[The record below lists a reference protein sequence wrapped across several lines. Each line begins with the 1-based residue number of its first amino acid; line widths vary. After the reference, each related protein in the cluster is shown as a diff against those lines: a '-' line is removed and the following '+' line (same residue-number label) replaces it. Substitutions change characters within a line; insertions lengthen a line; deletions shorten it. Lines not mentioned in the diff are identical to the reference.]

1 MTGAVVLD
9 LELAN
14 HLTSV
19 LGGILK
25 FQSVKCSGDV
35 PKSGVVTYVHGI
47 ATGRHLAS
55 VALSESPEEG
65 VGEGVLLEVTERLL
79 LNLEGREVG

>member
-1 MTGAVVLD
+1 
-9 LELAN
+9 
-14 HLTSV
+14 
-19 LGGILK
+19 
-25 FQSVKCSGDV
+25 
-35 PKSGVVTYVHGI
+35 
-47 ATGRHLAS
+47 